1 MVIHMIYI
9 GIIAVIFLGDYLL
22 KNRIEKH
29 KTEGETQEILGGCLL
44 IRKHHNKG
52 FALNKGS
59 KRQPIVAAISLGL
72 AVFCTLLFIGSLTNK
87 GSALLHTGL
96 ALLLGGAYS
105 NTYDR
110 LRRKYVVDYF
120 SFGVPV
126 KRVRRIIFNI
136 SDMCI
141 MIGAFIC
148 VIALNE

>member
-1 MVIHMIYI
+1 MIYI
-9 GIIAVIFLGDYLL
+9 AIITGIFIGDYLL
-22 KNRIEKH
+22 KNWIEKN
-29 KTEGETQEILGGCLL
+29 KKEGETQKILGGSILV
-44 IRKHHNKG
+44 RKHHNKG

-59 KRQPIVAAISLGL
+59 SRQPFVAAFSFGL
-72 AVFCTLLFIGSLTNK
+72 AVFCTLLFIGSLTAK

-126 KRVRRIIFNI
+126 KRVRSIIFNI

-141 MIGAFIC
+141 IIGALIC
-148 VIALNE
+148 VIASNE

>member
-1 MVIHMIYI
+1 MIYLVI
-9 GIIAVIFLGDYLL
+9 MVVIFVGDYLL
-22 KNRIEKH
+22 KNWIEKNE
-29 KTEGETQEILGGCLL
+29 KEGDTRKILGGAFLV
-44 IRKHHNKG
+44 RKHHNRG

-59 KRQPIVAAISLGL
+59 SRQSLVAALSLGL
-72 AVFCTLLFIGSLTNK
+72 AVFCTLLFAVSMGSK

-120 SFGVPV
+120 SFNVPV
-126 KRVRRIIFNI
+126 KGIRRIIFNI

-141 MIGAFIC
+141 IIGALIC
-148 VIALNE
+148 SISAGN